1 MTETINSLLLDLRE
15 WILETKGNGLMKVL
29 SQKDVDSV
37 RTTSNDLNEVFA
49 VRLLAIHIVLFILSA
64 TLGGIKMGFLYVS
77 LLPKKS

>member
-1 MTETINSLLLDLRE
+1 MTETINSLLLDLQE

-37 RTTSNDLNEVFA
+37 RTTSNDLNEVFT
-49 VRLLAIHIVLFILSA
+49 VCLLVMHIFLLILSA
-64 TLGGIKMGFLYVS
+64 TLGGIKMGFLNVS